1 MEKTTLSD
9 TGNLKSLGSGQTA
22 YRDTYHPEV
31 LEIFPNKFPQQDYQ
45 VELVCPEF
53 TALCPMTGQPDFGV
67 ITIRYSPNQFLVES
81 KSLKLYLFSFRSTGS
96 FHEDCINKIARDLFD
111 LMQPKWLEVHGQFNP
126 RGGIS
131 INPLVRLEETK

>member
-1 MEKTTLSD
+1 MKKTTLSQ
-9 TGNLKSLGSGQTA
+9 TGDLKSLGSSKTD
-22 YRDTYHPEV
+22 YSDHYNPKV
-31 LEIFPNKFPQQDYQ
+31 LEAFPNQFPQQDYR

-67 ITIRYSPNQFLVES
+67 ITIRYAPSQWLVES

-111 LMQPKWLEVHGQFNP
+111 LMQPKWLEVEGKFNP

-131 INPLVRLEETK
+131 IHPFVRLEHQK

>member
-1 MEKTTLSD
+1 MTTTTLSNTD
-9 TGNLKSLGSGQTA
+9 NLTLLGNNATT
-22 YRDTYHPEV
+22 YCDTYNPKL
-31 LEIFPNKFPQQDYQ
+31 LEAFPNKFPSQTYE
-45 VELVCPEF
+45 VELICPEF

-67 ITIRYSPNQFLVES
+67 VTIRYSPNERLVES

-111 LMQPKWLEVHGQFNP
+111 LMQPRWLEVQGKFNP

-131 INPLVRLEETK
+131 INPFVRLEGK

>member
-9 TGNLKSLGSGQTA
+9 TGNLQNLGNSKTE
-22 YRDTYHPEV
+22 YCDTYNPRV
-31 LEIFPNKFPQQDYQ
+31 LEAFPNKFPQQTYQ

-53 TALCPMTGQPDFGV
+53 TALCPMTSQPDFGV

-81 KSLKLYLFSFRSTGS
+81 KSLKLYLFSFRQTGS
-96 FHEDCINKIARDLFD
+96 FHEDCVNKIARDLFD
-111 LMQPKWLEVHGQFNP
+111 LMQPKWLEVEGKFNP

-131 INPLVRLEETK
+131 INPFVRLEN